1 MLDRILYTFFGWLDS
16 LSEKLND
23 VLTFDFP
30 KPKKRTHKKKCKSCH
45 CNCHCK
51 AEFHLHH
58 WDGDVCTCED
68 CICTKKLK
76 KK

>member
-1 MLDRILYTFFGWLDS
+1 MIDKLLGDIFGWFDKLNA
-16 LSEKLND
+16 KLND
-23 VLTFDFP
+23 VLTFDYP
-30 KPKKRTHKKKCKSCH
+30 KPKRRKKCKN
-45 CNCHCK
+45 CNCQCHCK
-51 AEFHLHH
+51 AELHLHH

>member
-30 KPKKRTHKKKCKSCH
+30 KPKKKT
-45 CNCHCK
+45 
-51 AEFHLHH
+51 
-58 WDGDVCTCED
+58 
-68 CICTKKLK
+68 
-76 KK
+76 